1 MEQYKLYVNDRSY
14 SSWVVFE
21 MLNFNKITLDINPIE
36 SKLFSNDVFSID
48 ENKQTTFSQRK
59 KDSSCSKTPFVD
71 LSPESCIIITCGFF
85 SFEGEANAEKKY

>member
-21 MLNFNKITLDINPIE
+21 MLNFNKISLDINPIE

-48 ENKQTTFSQRK
+48 ENKQTKLLHSTVRSGQTIPGVLVIAGN
-59 KDSSCSKTPFVD
+59 KTYGRQFHF
-71 LSPESCIIITCGFF
+71 T
-85 SFEGEANAEKKY
+85 EGETNKKNTT